1 MSKKSGTN
9 VYHKST
15 YRTGKN
21 SKFISYTKLS
31 DGDVALLSIFG
42 IIASIIS
49 LFITTTKPTEEEVEA
64 ARVKEEAR
72 QASDK
77 AGYSAVEAEA
87 NREARIAELEAEL
100 ARLKNKK

>member
-31 DGDVALLSIFG
+31 DGDVAILSIFS
-42 IIASIIS
+42 IIASIIKF
-49 LFITTTKPTEEEVEA
+49 FIIATKPTEEEVEA
-64 ARVKEEAR
+64 ARIKEEAR
-72 QASDK
+72 QASNK

-100 ARLKNKK
+100 AKLKNKK

>member
-9 VYHKST
+9 VYYKST

-21 SKFISYTKLS
+21 SKFIRYTKLS
-31 DGDVALLSIFG
+31 DGDVAILSIFS
-42 IIASIIS
+42 IIASIIAF
-49 LFITTTKPTEEEVEA
+49 FITATKPTEEEVEA

-72 QASDK
+72 QASNK

-100 ARLKNKK
+100 AKLKNEK

>member
-9 VYHKST
+9 VYHKQT

-31 DGDVALLSIFG
+31 DGDVAILSIFG

-49 LFITTTKPTEEEVEA
+49 LFITTTKPTEEEVEV
-64 ARVKEEAR
+64 ARIKEEAR
-72 QASDK
+72 QASNK

-100 ARLKNKK
+100 AELKNKK

>member
-9 VYHKST
+9 VYHKQT

-31 DGDVALLSIFG
+31 DGDVAILSIFG

-72 QASDK
+72 QASNK
-77 AGYSAVEAEA
+77 AGYSAIEAEV

-100 ARLKNKK
+100 AKLKNEK

>member
-1 MSKKSGTN
+1 MSKSGTN

-31 DGDVALLSIFG
+31 DGDVAILSIFS
-42 IIASIIS
+42 IIASIIA
-49 LFITTTKPTEEEVEA
+49 FFVTATKPSEEEVEV
-64 ARVKEEAR
+64 ARIKEEAR

-100 ARLKNKK
+100 ARLKNEK

>member
-9 VYHKST
+9 VYYKST

-31 DGDVALLSIFG
+31 DGDVAILSIFS
-42 IIASIIS
+42 IIASIIK
-49 LFITTTKPTEEEVEA
+49 FFAIATKPTEEEVEA

-72 QASDK
+72 QASNK
-77 AGYSAVEAEA
+77 AGYSAIEAEA

-100 ARLKNKK
+100 AKLKNEK